1 MAPTAPIV
9 ALREA
14 TLGFGGRPLFDRL
27 SIGLGPG
34 DKACLVGRNG
44 SGKSTLM
51 KALAGDQALDG
62 GSRFLQPGTRV
73 AYLPQ
78 DPELAP
84 GRSVADYVAGGL
96 ARDAADQGHRVE
108 AVLAPFD
115 LEGGRDLGALSG
127 GEGRRAALAR
137 ALVGDPEVLL
147 LDEPTNHLDLT
158 TIEWLEQALG
168 RFRGA
173 LLVVSHDRAFLARLS
188 RITFWLDRG
197 QVLRLDK
204 GYGHFEAWAEQE
216 AKRESEAR
224 HRLERQIVREQRWLA
239 RGVTA
244 RRKRNQG
251 RLARLG
257 ELRRQRA
264 EWLRAPGN
272 VKLAAAASGPS
283 GKSVIEAEHLSKAF
297 PGSDG
302 RPRVVIRDF
311 STRIRRRDRI
321 GIIGPNGAGKTT
333 LVKLLTGAL
342 APDGGTLKL
351 GTNLAPLYF
360 DQRRESLDPEA
371 TLWRTLV
378 PGGGDSLMVGERQR
392 HVVSYLRDF
401 LFEET
406 QARQP
411 VKSLSGGEKNRL
423 LLARLF
429 ARPSN
434 LLVLD
439 EPTNDLD
446 LETLDLLLDVLDDYQ
461 GTLLLVSHDR
471 DFLDR
476 LVTGVIGLEG
486 DGRAREAVGGY
497 SDYLAKFRAAAAP
510 PAAAERPKRGKPQRA
525 TPPVAKLGSREQRE
539 LERLPGEM
547 ERLAGEIKALEER
560 LADPGLYG
568 RDRPAFEAAAARRE
582 ILAAKLS
589 AAEARWLELEQR
601 RESLIAA
608 ETGNRR

>member
-1 MAPTAPIV
+1 MAVAPLV

-14 TLGFGGRPLFDRL
+14 TLGFGGRPLFDGL
-27 SIGLGPG
+27 SLALGPG

-84 GRSVADYVAGGL
+84 GQSVAEYVADGL
-96 ARDAADQGHRVE
+96 PEAAVDQNHRVE
-108 AVLAPFD
+108 AMLAPFGLD
-115 LEGGRDLGALSG
+115 GGRDLGTLSG

-137 ALVGDPEVLL
+137 ALVGEPEVLM

-173 LLVVSHDRAFLARLS
+173 LLVVSHDRAFLARVS
-188 RITFWLDRG
+188 RVTFWLDRG

-204 GYGHFEAWAEQE
+204 GYAHFEAWAEAEVERE
-216 AKRESEAR
+216 AEAR
-224 HRLERQIVREQRWLA
+224 HRLDRQIVREQRWLA

-264 EWLRAPGN
+264 EWLSAPGAA
-272 VKLAAAASGPS
+272 KLAAAAAGTS
-283 GKSVIEAEHLSKAF
+283 GKTVIEAEHLNKTF
-297 PGSDG
+297 PGADG
-302 RPRVVIRDF
+302 RPHLVIQDF
-311 STRIRRRDRI
+311 STRIRRGDRI

-371 TLWRTLV
+371 TLWQTLV

-401 LFEET
+401 LFEES
-406 QARQP
+406 QVRQP

-476 LVTGVIGLEG
+476 LVTGVLALEG
-486 DGRAREAVGGY
+486 DGQVQEAVGGY
-497 SDYLAKFRAAAAP
+497 SDYLAKIRAEPAP
-510 PAAAERPKRGKPQRA
+510 QAAAEGSKRSKAARGKTR
-525 TPPVAKLGSREQRE
+525 VAKLGYREQRE
-539 LERLPGEM
+539 LDRLPGEM
-547 ERLAGEIKALEER
+547 ERLTGEIKALEER

-568 RDRPAFEAAAARRE
+568 RDPAAFETAAARRE
-582 ILAAKLS
+582 TLTAELAA
-589 AAEARWLELEQR
+589 AETRWLELEEQ
-601 RESLIAA
+601 RESLTAA
-608 ETGNRR
+608 EQGDRA